1 MLWEDAFAGVLG
13 TFFKKSPV
21 TPKRVLEQELQ
32 AKPDLLEPAPG
43 HPPLDQG
50 LKIGPHLLLGGLL
63 RRHPGPP
70 NEPLHGL
77 QVRLLRFSRQTGYLH
92 IRNNLLP
99 NRTAHDTLLG
109 IKGLASSRPHVGLR
123 QPHTSEAYSTSPL
136 SAPPRR
142 QPFSPTYRAGIQFF
156 YASTL
161 QRPMPLFELVG
172 HKRRRR
178 LPVVLSLEEI
188 QRLLGLIHQPVA
200 RMCLTMIY
208 SCGLRLSEGAHL
220 QVRDIDGKRMLVYV
234 RGKGGKDRYVIL
246 PERPLV
252 LLREYWKQQ
261 RPRPWLFPH
270 PCKPGQPLNR
280 HYPYKVLKAAWR
292 GSGMMK
298 NINVHTLRHSYATHL
313 LEAGI
318 NLRVI
323 QELLGHNSPNTT
335 AVYTHLTPKIMAGL
349 KTALDGLM
357 ARL

>member
-1 MLWEDAFAGVLG
+1 M
-13 TFFKKSPV
+13 
-21 TPKRVLEQELQ
+21 TP
-32 AKPDLLEPAPG
+32 
-43 HPPLDQG
+43 
-50 LKIGPHLLLGGLL
+50 L
-63 RRHPGPP
+63 RRRML
-70 NEPLHGL
+70 EDLQLHGYCPQTQDAYVRKVYAL
-77 QVRLLRFSRQTGYLH
+77 AKYYHQSPDRLTEEQVRQFFLH
-92 IRNNLLP
+92 LINQKRLSDSSIR
-99 NRTAHDTLLG
+99 
-109 IKGLASSRPHVGLR
+109 
-123 QPHTSEAYSTSPL
+123 
-136 SAPPRR
+136 
-142 QPFSPTYRAGIQFF
+142 TYRAGIQFF